1 MGKLTTHILDTSRGL
16 PAAGIP
22 VILLQDGQVL
32 ASAHSN
38 ADGRLDAPLLEGEA
52 WRNGHY
58 TLRFLVADYLSKE
71 GRTPFFDRIDIH
83 FVVDDCA
90 PALHLPLLL
99 SPYGYSTYRGS

>member
-38 ADGRLDAPLLEGEA
+38 ADGRLDIPLLQGHA
-52 WRNGHY
+52 WRSGRY
-58 TLRFLVADYLSKE
+58 TLRFLVTDYLGAK
-71 GRTPFFDRIDIH
+71 GCIPFFDLIDIH
-83 FVVDDCA
+83 FLVDDSA
-90 PALHLPLLL
+90 PSLHLPLLL